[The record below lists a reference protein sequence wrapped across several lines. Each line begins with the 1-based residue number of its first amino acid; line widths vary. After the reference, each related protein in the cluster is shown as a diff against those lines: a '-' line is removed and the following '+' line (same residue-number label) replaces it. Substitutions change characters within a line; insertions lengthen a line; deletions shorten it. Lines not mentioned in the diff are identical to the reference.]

1 MADRKDK
8 SFLGTGTAYPVSID
22 PTTGRFKLSSY
33 EDSVRESIYIILMT
47 QQMERIARPDFGSN
61 IMNYVFMDVNVTNIS
76 IMEDD
81 LRRQIVSQ
89 EPRISDVS
97 ISTEYQE
104 LEGRLIISISY
115 VVTETNT
122 KDNLVFPFY
131 LNTDNNE
138 VPEESDDL
146 GIEYE
151 PEDDNE

>member
-1 MADRKDK
+1 M
-8 SFLGTGTAYPVSID
+8 
-22 PTTGRFKLSSY
+22 
-33 EDSVRESIYIILMT
+33 
-47 QQMERIARPDFGSN
+47 
-61 IMNYVFMDVNVTNIS
+61 TNIN

-89 EPRISDVS
+89 EPRISDVE

-131 LNTDNNE
+131 LNTDKSE
-138 VPEESDDL
+138 APEETDDF